1 MKKNTLIALT
11 LLFVTAVAY
20 AKPGQDQG
28 PTNIDWLL
36 MKQGDRMAL
45 VTKLVSHLQSKG
57 IPLGAPPARYADLI
71 TGVAEDPKLK
81 KEVPVSNIL
90 MSIAYSKEPAVR
102 AMLDEAKAKAKA
114 KAKQQAAAPAVVPGD
129 QY

>member
-1 MKKNTLIALT
+1 MVM
-11 LLFVTAVAY
+11 LFVTAVAH

-36 MKQGDRMAL
+36 MKEGERMTL

-57 IPLGAPPARYADLI
+57 IPLSAPPARYADLI
-71 TGVAEDPKLK
+71 TGVAEDSKLK

-102 AMLDEAKAKAKA
+102 AVLDEAKAKAKA
-114 KAKQQAAAPAVVPGD
+114 KAKQQAVAITPPGD

>member
-1 MKKNTLIALT
+1 MKKSALIAVV
-11 LLFVTAVAY
+11 LLLVTAVSY
-20 AKPGQDQG
+20 AKPGQNQG

-36 MKQGDRMAL
+36 MKQDERIAL
-45 VTKLVSHLQSKG
+45 VTKLISHLQTKG
-57 IPLGAPPARYADLI
+57 IPISAPPARYAEMI

-81 KEVPVSNIL
+81 KEVPVTNIL

-102 AMLDEAKAKAKA
+102 AMLDAAKMKAKA
-114 KAKQQAAAPAVVPGD
+114 KAKQQAAAQPSSGD

>member
-1 MKKNTLIALT
+1 MKKTTFIAVVM
-11 LLFVTAVAY
+11 LFAAAVAY

-36 MKQGDRMAL
+36 MKQGERMAL
-45 VTKLVSHLQSKG
+45 VTKLVTHLQSKG
-57 IPLGAPPARYADLI
+57 IPLSAPPARYADLI

-90 MSIAYSKEPAVR
+90 MSIAYAKEPAVR
-102 AMLDEAKAKAKA
+102 TILDAAKAKAKA
-114 KAKQQAAAPAVVPGD
+114 RAKQQAAAAPAVPGD